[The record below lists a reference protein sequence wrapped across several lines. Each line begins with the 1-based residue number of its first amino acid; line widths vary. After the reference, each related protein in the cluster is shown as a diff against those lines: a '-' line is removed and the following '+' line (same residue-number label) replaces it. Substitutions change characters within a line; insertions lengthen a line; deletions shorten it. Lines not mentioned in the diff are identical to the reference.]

1 MIDDVSIKK
10 KYNIS
15 HTIVSSKF
23 NIYNIYN
30 IINLIHK
37 FLLIEE
43 NKSLF

>member
-23 NIYNIYN
+23 NIYNI
-30 IINLIHK
+30 INLFYK

>member
-1 MIDDVSIKK
+1 VIDDVSIKK

-15 HTIVSSKF
+15 HTIVSSK
-23 NIYNIYN
+23 YNIYN
-30 IINLIHK
+30 IINLFHK